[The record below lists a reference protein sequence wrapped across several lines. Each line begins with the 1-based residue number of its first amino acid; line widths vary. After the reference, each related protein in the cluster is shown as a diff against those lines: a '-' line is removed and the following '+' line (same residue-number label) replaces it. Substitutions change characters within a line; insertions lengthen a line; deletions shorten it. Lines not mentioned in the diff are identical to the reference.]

1 MFLELPIENVFVDF
15 TKNLCS
21 LDKIFLKISKEKNH
35 VKCFLKT
42 PRTNTDKYGQIR
54 TVLKSSFHPR
64 R

>member
-21 LDKIFLKISKEKNH
+21 LDKIFLKISKEINL
-35 VKCFLKT
+35 VKFFFHA